1 MIVLLRPIGARVWSG
16 LKPGGKYRNCYE
28 DIAPYW
34 TRSGRIYTGLTA
46 KDEERLGEA
55 LGADLR
61 ASSDYWKDFYIRTSG
76 KDLYLDLEDP
86 LNELKWLFLK
96 NHKRVKASL
105 SEQKATANFVLIN
118 KDEEAKRSNV
128 FNKIRREAIKE
139 FDNLS
144 PDDMRKCLRL
154 YGHNGDDLSNEVA
167 ENRLFEI
174 VEGNPQAFLDRWVHN
189 TQRETEVMIEQSI
202 SKNIIRRNKNIYKY
216 GTEVIG
222 HTLQETAEFLNNPK
236 NQDIKIAIMKQV
248 ETKKTMD
255 IPVVDDIHEVIPT
268 ERKVSDV
275 AKEQI
280 GVMKE
285 PTPKKSTST
294 KTKLD
299 NTI

>member
-1 MIVLLRPIGARVWSG
+1 MIVLLRPTGSRNWSG

-34 TRSGRIYTGLTA
+34 TRSGRIYTGLT
-46 KDEERLGEA
+46 KTDETRLGEA
-55 LGADLR
+55 LGEDLN
-61 ASSDYWKDFYIRTSG
+61 SNSDFWKNFFIRTSG
-76 KDLYLDLEDP
+76 KDLYLDIEDP

-128 FNKIRREAIKE
+128 FNKIRREAIKS
-139 FDNLS
+139 FDALS
-144 PDDMRKCLRL
+144 PDDMRQCLRL

-189 TQRETEVMIEQSI
+189 KQRGTEVIIEQAI
-202 SKNIIRRNKNIYKY
+202 SKNVIRRNKNIYKY

-222 HTLQETAEFLNNPK
+222 HTLQETAEFLDNPK
-236 NQDIKIAIMKQV
+236 NQDIKIAVMKQI
-248 ETKKTMD
+248 ETKVTMD
-255 IPVVDDIHEVIPT
+255 IPVDHSVNEAIPT
-268 ERKVSDV
+268 EKKKSDV
-275 AKEQI
+275 DTELAKE
-280 GVMKE
+280 VVKAAS
-285 PTPKKSTST
+285 P
-294 KTKLD
+294 KTKKD
-299 NTI
+299 TV